1 MKYKNCTYSEILISE
16 VALLQLCSVD
26 KELVQRNAQLFLLLL
41 GVGGIA
47 VCSAAIRIGFQVLF
61 WQSLG
66 IKITQ
71 ISNEQEEMN
80 CVDQ

>member
-1 MKYKNCTYSEILISE
+1 MKYKKCTYSEILIGE

-26 KELVQRNAQLFLLLL
+26 KKLVQRNAELSLLLL

-66 IKITQ
+66 IKIAH
-71 ISNEQEEMN
+71 ISNEQEDMN
-80 CVDQ
+80 YVDQ